1 MTYYFIIISVV
12 AYFKGVD
19 EAGQCRDAHPSTG
32 VGGRGLHFPC
42 CRYSTRGVTEDCV
55 PVHKQMIS
63 AMFIYNPTFS
73 LITLPGSVSQKR
85 QL

>member
-42 CRYSTRGVTEDCV
+42 CRYSTRGVTVSQDLC
-55 PVHKQMIS
+55 PS
-63 AMFIYNPTFS
+63 AQA
-73 LITLPGSVSQKR
+73 LPGR
-85 QL
+85 PNA